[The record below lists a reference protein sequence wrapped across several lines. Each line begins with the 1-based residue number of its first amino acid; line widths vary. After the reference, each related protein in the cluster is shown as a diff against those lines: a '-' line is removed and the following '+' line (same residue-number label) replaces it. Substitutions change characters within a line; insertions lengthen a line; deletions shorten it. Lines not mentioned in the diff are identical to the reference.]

1 MLTTLILCT
10 LELIKTIERNY
21 SIELDSSFLHM
32 RSENCLHISDFLKNI
47 YRILIMAFFP
57 LKNKTEFLD
66 NAKKKKPLFLHI
78 LYELFEVSDIW
89 GEKSPNLR
97 PGNKYFNRIKGQS

>member
-21 SIELDSSFLHM
+21 SIELDSSFLHI

-66 NAKKKKPLFLHI
+66 NAKKKNH
-78 LYELFEVSDIW
+78 
-89 GEKSPNLR
+89 
-97 PGNKYFNRIKGQS
+97 YFYTFYMSSLKLVIYGGRSLQIYDLVTNTLTE